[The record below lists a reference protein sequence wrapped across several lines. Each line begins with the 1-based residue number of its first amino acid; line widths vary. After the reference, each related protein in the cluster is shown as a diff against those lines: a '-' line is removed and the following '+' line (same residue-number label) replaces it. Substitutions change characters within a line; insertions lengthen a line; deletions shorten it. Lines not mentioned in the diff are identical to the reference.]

1 MSEQS
6 SLSNFGTGDP
16 PQTDQYECGIC
27 GRSFDSTVGRGAH
40 TGQKHDDDEIKTAL
54 IAELQ
59 DLTDKLG
66 RTPTAQDVK
75 QQGAYGISTYE
86 RKFGSWNGAL
96 EKADCEINRQAV
108 SDLRIPQSELIDK
121 LQNLADEL
129 GQTPRRQDMIQQG
142 PHGATVYQDKFGS
155 WNNALEKAGL
165 EIRRQTNISNS
176 DLLDELTR
184 LADKLGQTPTKQHMH
199 QQGCYG
205 IKTYER
211 RFNSWNDTLR
221 EAGLEINKYHDISKS
236 DLLDELQNLADEL
249 GRTPTQWDMFKQ
261 GAYTVGPYE
270 QKFASWNDALREAGL
285 EINAEYNID
294 ESNLLDELQN
304 LADELGRT
312 PHQWDMDQQ
321 EGYSTKPYRAA
332 FGSWTKTLNKVGVK
346 HQRIRYPNH
355 LDHKVRSTYEEDIA
369 DILLD
374 EYVEYEYEPCV
385 IEYGD
390 GRPYTP
396 DFVTDQYVT
405 EVKSFTYAVER
416 GDDGY
421 LDEIT
426 KAEITMEQLTEKQY
440 VVVQDNGSELPADRH
455 I

>member
-1 MSEQS
+1 M
-6 SLSNFGTGDP
+6 
-16 PQTDQYECGIC
+16 
-27 GRSFDSTVGRGAH
+27 
-40 TGQKHDDDEIKTAL
+40 GQKHDDDEIKTEV

-86 RKFGSWNGAL
+86 RKFGSWNDAL
-96 EKADCEINRQAV
+96 EKADCEINRQAT

-165 EIRRQTNISNS
+165 EVRRQTNISNS

-205 IKTYER
+205 IKTYDR

-249 GRTPTQWDMFKQ
+249 GRTPRQQDMIQQ
-261 GAYTVGPYE
+261 G
-270 QKFASWNDALREAGL
+270 
-285 EINAEYNID
+285 
-294 ESNLLDELQN
+294 
-304 LADELGRT
+304 
-312 PHQWDMDQQ
+312 
-321 EGYSTKPYRAA
+321 GYDTNPYRAA
-332 FGSWTKTLNKVGVK
+332 FGSWTNALDKVGLK

-355 LDHKVRSTYEEDIA
+355 LDHKVRSTYEQEAANILVDEDI
-369 DILLD
+369 
-374 EYVEYEYEPCV
+374 EYEYESLV
-385 IEYGD
+385 FEYGN
-390 GRPYTP
+390 GRIYTP
-396 DFVTDQYVT
+396 DFVTDQYVI
-405 EVKSFTYAVER
+405 EVKGFTYAVER
-416 GDDGY
+416 GDDGHP
-421 LDEIT
+421 DEIA
-426 KAEITMEQLTEKQY
+426 KAEIAMEQLTEKQY
-440 VVVQDNGSELPADRH
+440 VVIQDNGSELPADRH
-455 I
+455 IQWSEREKLRQLL

>member
-1 MSEQS
+1 LSHFGSGDS
-6 SLSNFGTGDP
+6 S
-16 PQTDQYECGIC
+16 QTDQYECGIC

-40 TGQKHDDDEIKTAL
+40 MGQKHDDDEIKTEV

-86 RKFGSWNGAL
+86 RKFGSWNDAL

-165 EIRRQTNISNS
+165 EVRRQTNISNS

-211 RFNSWNDTLR
+211 RFNSWNDTLK

-261 GAYTVGPYE
+261 GGYSVGPYE
-270 QKFASWNDALREAGL
+270 QKFASWNDTLREAGL
-285 EINAEYNID
+285 EINKYHDISKSD
-294 ESNLLDELQN
+294 LLDELQN

-312 PHQWDMDQQ
+312 PRQQDMIQQ
-321 EGYSTKPYRAA
+321 GGYDTNPYRAA
-332 FGSWTKTLNKVGVK
+332 FGSWTNALDKVGLK

-355 LDHKVRSTYEEDIA
+355 LDHKVRSTYEQEAANILVDEDI
-369 DILLD
+369 
-374 EYVEYEYEPCV
+374 EYEYESLV
-385 IEYGD
+385 FEYGN
-390 GRPYTP
+390 GRIYTP
-396 DFVTDQYVT
+396 DFVTDQYVI
-405 EVKSFTYAVER
+405 EVKGFTYAVER

-421 LDEIT
+421 PDEIT
-426 KAEITMEQLTEKQY
+426 KAEIAMEQLTEKQY
-440 VVVQDNGSELPADRH
+440 VVIQNNGEKLPADRH

>member
-1 MSEQS
+1 
-6 SLSNFGTGDP
+6 
-16 PQTDQYECGIC
+16 
-27 GRSFDSTVGRGAH
+27 
-40 TGQKHDDDEIKTAL
+40 
-54 IAELQ
+54 
-59 DLTDKLG
+59 
-66 RTPTAQDVK
+66 
-75 QQGAYGISTYE
+75 
-86 RKFGSWNGAL
+86 
-96 EKADCEINRQAV
+96 
-108 SDLRIPQSELIDK
+108 
-121 LQNLADEL
+121 
-129 GQTPRRQDMIQQG
+129 MIQQG

-165 EIRRQTNISNS
+165 EVRRQTNISNS

-205 IKTYER
+205 IKTHDR
-211 RFNSWNDTLR
+211 RFNSWNDT
-221 EAGLEINKYHDISKS
+221 
-236 DLLDELQNLADEL
+236 
-249 GRTPTQWDMFKQ
+249 
-261 GAYTVGPYE
+261 
-270 QKFASWNDALREAGL
+270 LREAGL

-321 EGYSTKPYRAA
+321 GGYSTKPHRAA
-332 FGSWTKTLNKVGVK
+332 LGSWTKTLNKVGVK

-374 EYVEYEYEPCV
+374 EDVEYEYEPCV

-396 DFVTDQYVT
+396 DFVTDQCVT

>member
-6 SLSNFGTGDP
+6 SLSHFGSGDP

-40 TGQKHDDDEIKTAL
+40 MGQKHDDDEIKTEL

-86 RKFGSWNGAL
+86 RKFGSWNDAL
-96 EKADCEINRQAV
+96 EKADCEINRQAT

-165 EIRRQTNISNS
+165 EVRRQTNISNS

-249 GRTPTQWDMFKQ
+249 GRTPRQQ
-261 GAYTVGPYE
+261 
-270 QKFASWNDALREAGL
+270 
-285 EINAEYNID
+285 
-294 ESNLLDELQN
+294 
-304 LADELGRT
+304 
-312 PHQWDMDQQ
+312 DMDQQ
-321 EGYSTKPYRAA
+321 GEYDTKPYQTA
-332 FGSWTKTLNKVGVK
+332 FGSWTNALDKVGLK

-374 EYVEYEYEPCV
+374 EDVEYEYESCV

-390 GRPYTP
+390 GRTYTP
-396 DFVTDQYVT
+396 DFVTDKYVI
-405 EVKSFTYAVER
+405 EVKGFTYAVER

-421 LDEIT
+421 PDEIT
-426 KAEITMEQLTEKQY
+426 KAEIAMEQLTEKQY
-440 VVVQDNGSELPADRH
+440 IVIQDNGSELPADIH
-455 I
+455 IQWDEREVVRELL